1 MNPEYTEPLD
11 TCPLCGT
18 DDVLYPSITKQ
29 YKDEIELLNKA
40 DKLQDENKQLR
51 VLLDRWYEWVVYRR
65 VDDVRIESEN
75 DRQAQTI
82 SLYKDTL
89 EALKGR

>member
-40 DKLQDENKQLR
+40 DKLQDDNERLR
-51 VLLDRWYEWVVYRR
+51 EALRELSELSGDCVEYSDWPELQKA
-65 VDDVRIESEN
+65 IEKAYN
-75 DRQAQTI
+75 
-82 SLYKDTL
+82 
-89 EALKGR
+89 ALKGR